1 MHCGSVM
8 DSFLVFLSISKI
20 VLAHGEDNNGDN
32 ESDSLS
38 ESRSIEK
45 TEVSDSISLNGV
57 LKM

>member
-1 MHCGSVM
+1 M

-20 VLAHGEDNNGDN
+20 VFAHGVDNNGDN

-45 TEVSDSISLNGV
+45 PRCPTQYLLTVSWKCEFML
-57 LKM
+57 